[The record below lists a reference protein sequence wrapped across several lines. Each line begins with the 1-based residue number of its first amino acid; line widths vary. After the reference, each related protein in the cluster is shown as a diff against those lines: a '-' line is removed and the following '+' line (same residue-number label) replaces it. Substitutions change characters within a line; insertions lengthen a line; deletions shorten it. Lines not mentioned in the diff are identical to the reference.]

1 MRGAFTRFGF
11 GVVLRKIARLVGFIA
26 VLTSLAACST
36 KKPPRPLPNGPQT
49 ATLNLTYGNPVVG
62 IVPMPPGFVPNTAYP
77 PLWLGQ
83 ENEIG
88 IVGSS
93 NGEIGVLGFSGAG
106 LSNRQVIAA
115 DSALQGHLLD
125 VAASPDGATLAL
137 AVARPAQN
145 RLEVIARTGTNP
157 AGDRSMAI
165 VDGNFDSAELTWLNP
180 TTLAL
185 LLLPPPTANQQ
196 VAPGSIV
203 LSSGGLYIIKAGVPI
218 QRLDGV
224 QCPLSPLSFS
234 PDGRFAVGQGD
245 AAAPPV
251 LVDLH
256 NQNCR
261 PLGPRIP
268 LKVLA
273 WAHDSSGFLFA
284 AHDPEGVG
292 NDVLRYDRASGQSV
306 LVARS
311 SAAAAYTDDGTIVTL
326 GSRELSAR
334 RLANQPQG
342 AVKAEI
348 ALMKPAAAEIT
359 VNSLGFETLP
369 AMLAASTMVFSIA
382 ADEGVIDTA
391 IIGDARIIREL
402 IAYSYKKHAAFVLA
416 NGAAASPVLISWSP
430 DGKMLAI
437 VDGDANSSTLAVI
450 APPG

>member
-1 MRGAFTRFGF
+1 MRGVITRFEF
-11 GVVLRKIARLVGFIA
+11 GTVMPKIVRLVALIS
-26 VLTSLAACST
+26 VLMSLAACST

-49 ATLNLTYGNPVVG
+49 ATLNLTYGIPVVG
-62 IVPMPPGFVPNTAYP
+62 IVPMPPGFVPNTAYSP
-77 PLWLGQ
+77 IWLGQ

-93 NGEIGVLGFSGAG
+93 NGEVGILGFGGAG
-106 LSNRQVIAA
+106 LGNRQVIAA
-115 DSALQGHLLD
+115 DSDLHGHLLD
-125 VAASPDGATLAL
+125 VAANPDGTALAL
-137 AVARPAQN
+137 AVAKPAQN
-145 RLEVIARTGTNP
+145 RLEVIGRFGTNP
-157 AGDRSMAI
+157 ADDRSMAI
-165 VDGNFDSAELTWLNP
+165 VDGNFDSAELTWLGP

-185 LLLPPPTANQQ
+185 LLLPPPSPNQL
-196 VAPGSIV
+196 VAPGSII

-218 QRLDGV
+218 QRLDGL

-234 PDGRFAVGQGD
+234 PDGLFAVGQGD
-245 AAAPPV
+245 AVAPPV

-273 WAHDSSGFLFA
+273 WARDSSGFLYA
-284 AHDPEGVG
+284 ARDKEGAG

-306 LVARS
+306 MVARS
-311 SAAAAYTDDGTIVTL
+311 SAAAAYTGDGTIVTL
-326 GSRELSAR
+326 GSRELSPR
-334 RLANQPQG
+334 RLANAPQG

-402 IAYSYKKHAAFVLA
+402 IAYSYKTHAAFVLA
-416 NGAAASPVLISWSP
+416 NGAAATPVLMSWSP

-437 VDGDANSSTLAVI
+437 VDGDANSSTLALI